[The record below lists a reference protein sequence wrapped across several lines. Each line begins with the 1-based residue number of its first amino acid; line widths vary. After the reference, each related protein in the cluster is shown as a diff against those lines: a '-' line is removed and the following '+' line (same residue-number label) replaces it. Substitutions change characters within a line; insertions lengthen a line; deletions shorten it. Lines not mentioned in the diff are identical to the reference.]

1 MIEQWRP
8 IKNYKGIYEIS
19 NLGNVKSLART
30 IIKKDGKK
38 QTFKERILN
47 KRHNGYGYY
56 QVGLNNKGKRIY
68 FYIHRLVGEA
78 FIDNPSNLS
87 QINHVN
93 GNKEDNSVNNLEW
106 VSAKDNT
113 IHSWKTGLSKGGENH
128 GMSKLTN
135 NEVLEIRK
143 KYLSKNYSQRKLA
156 KEYNVSQKTIYN
168 IINKKQWK
176 LVE

>member
-8 IKNYKGIYEIS
+8 IKNYEGIYEIS

-56 QVGLNNKGKRIY
+56 QVGLNSKGKRVY

-78 FIDNPSNLS
+78 FIDNPNDLP
-87 QINHVN
+87 QINHIN
-93 GNKEDNSVNNLEW
+93 GNKEDNFVNNLEW
-106 VSAKDNT
+106 ISAKDNT
-113 IHSWKTGLSKGGENH
+113 IHSWKTGLSKGRENH

-156 KEYNVSQKTIYN
+156 KEYSVSQKTIYN

-176 LVE
+176 VG